1 MPSQTAFTTVVLP
14 LVLLLAGASP
24 GRDSGTLPDPAA
36 SLATS
41 PAVSPAPQPASLDD
55 GVTAFV
61 GVDVLPMDQEHIL
74 RDHTV
79 VVRQG
84 RIVAVGP
91 RTEVSPPE
99 GARIIDGSGRF
110 LMPGLA
116 EMHGHTPGGAMEEPV
131 MFLYLANGITTVRG
145 MLGNQSHLDL
155 RRRANSGEL
164 LAPTLYLA
172 GPSFSGGTIQS
183 AGQADER
190 VRQQATDGWDL
201 LKVHPGLSREQYDA
215 MATAAHEAGIRFAG
229 HVPADVGLRH
239 AIEMGQE
246 TFDHLDGYIEY
257 LDAFDGPVDE
267 GRLEEAVRLTRE
279 AGAWVVPTMV
289 LWEVG
294 IIGRGDA
301 DEMAAWPEMRYW
313 PRENMPM
320 VTEGVEG
327 WTGRQRSAAR
337 GAAADPERARQ
348 WAANRNQVLKAL
360 ADGGAGVLMGTDS
373 PQIFSVPGFSLHRE
387 MEAMAQAGM
396 TPWQILVSGTRNV
409 GEYFRGKDTFGTV
422 AVGRRAD
429 LLLLNRNPLE
439 DTAHVADRAGVMV
452 RGRWIPEAE
461 IQAGLA
467 ELAAR
472 FGN

>member
-1 MPSQTAFTTVVLP
+1 LASAASMPGSPASLP
-14 LVLLLAGASP
+14 AS
-24 GRDSGTLPDPAA
+24 AA
-36 SLATS
+36 SLPIARAS
-41 PAVSPAPQPASLDD
+41 LPAPLDD
-55 GVTAFV
+55 GITAFV
-61 GVDVLPMDQEHIL
+61 GVNVLPMDREQIL

-99 GARIIDGSGRF
+99 GARIIDGNGRF

-116 EMHGHTPGGAMEEPV
+116 EMHGHTPGGEMEEPV

-155 RRRANSGEL
+155 RRRANSGAL

-183 AGQADER
+183 AAQADER
-190 VRQQATDGWDL
+190 VREQATDGWDL

-215 MATAAHEAGIRFAG
+215 MASAAHEAGIRFAG

-257 LDAFDGPVDE
+257 LDAFEGPVDE
-267 GRLEEAVRLTRE
+267 RRLQEAVRMTRE

-313 PRENMPM
+313 PRENLPL

-327 WTGRQRSAAR
+327 WTGRQRNAAR
-337 GAAADPERARQ
+337 GAAANPERARQ

-439 DTAHVADRAGVMV
+439 DAAHVADRAGVMV
-452 RGRWIPEAE
+452 RGRWIPETE

-467 ELAAR
+467 ELAER